1 MANGNYGIQWTSQLN
16 GLVTT
21 PYTISVQAVE
31 FFGTCLSFYCQLGSN
46 VLVSAFNNGLYFY
59 RDLMTTDLLGAN
71 GYVGTDFSLK
81 FGGTSM
87 AAPMVSGGVAL
98 MLEANPFRMA
108 GRAAYPAVD
117 GKAK

>member
-1 MANGNYGIQWTSQLN
+1 MDSLPRH
-16 GLVTT
+16 T
-21 PYTISVQAVE
+21 PSLCKRWS
-31 FFGTCLSFYCQLGSN
+31 FFGTCLSFSCQLGSN